1 MHWRNN
7 VKRIERISGY
17 ISQAQQF
24 ITIGDAIAEDA
35 PNYDDGALEQ
45 AQHTADAA
53 CQALG
58 RLVDVLLVRGL
69 IAPSEVERVI
79 GFKLSEKNMRL
90 LAEDQ

>member
-1 MHWRNN
+1 MNI
-7 VKRIERISGY
+7 KRISGY
-17 ISQAQQF
+17 ISQARQF

-35 PNYDDGALEQ
+35 PDYDDGALEQ

-53 CQALG
+53 CRALG

-79 GFKLSEKNMRL
+79 GFKLSEKNMRFT
-90 LAEDQ
+90 AEGQ

>member
-1 MHWRNN
+1 M
-7 VKRIERISGY
+7 KRIERISGY
-17 ISQAQQF
+17 ITQAQQF

-35 PNYDDGALEQ
+35 PDYDDGALEQ

-58 RLVDVLLVRGL
+58 RLVDVLLVRRL

-79 GFKLSEKNMRL
+79 GFKLSEKNMRFT
-90 LAEDQ
+90 AEGQ